1 MDDRSW
7 LTLTV
12 ALAVLNLCTACVLWF
27 QLAPSDNRLKRFLIR
42 LTGHGGEKV
51 SEEEI
56 MQMVDAGE
64 ELGAIQQEERE
75 MIENI
80 FELNDTTAA
89 DVMVHRTDMV
99 LLDREAAPEEILAA
113 IESTGLSRF
122 PVYGE
127 DPDDIVG
134 ILNVRDYLLNTQ
146 RPDPRPLGELLRE
159 PYFIPETV
167 RTDAL
172 FRDMQ
177 ERKVHMAIVVDEY
190 GGTAGLVTMEDLLEE
205 IVGKIYDEFDPADE
219 QEIIPLGENTWRV
232 AGGVELEE
240 LEEALDMTFPESEDA
255 DYDTLGGLIFAHLD
269 VIPEDGSQLDLEL
282 DGLAIHVDSIAD
294 RRVEWCTLTKLAPDP
309 MDVLAPGESKE
320 KTE

>member
-1 MDDRSW
+1 MDDRLW
-7 LTLTV
+7 IALT
-12 ALAVLNLCTACVLWF
+12 AVLPVLDLCLAAALWF
-27 QLAPSDNRLKRFLIR
+27 NLASSDNKLKAFLIR
-42 LTGHGGEKV
+42 LTGHGGDKV

-56 MQMVDAGE
+56 LQMVDVGE
-64 ELGAIQQEERE
+64 ETGAIQQEERE

-80 FELNDTTAA
+80 FQFNNTTAE

-99 LLDREAAPEEILAA
+99 VLDLEDTREEILAA
-113 IESTGLSRF
+113 IEGSGLSRF
-122 PVYGE
+122 PVCGE
-127 DPDDIVG
+127 DPDDIIG

-146 RPDPRPLGELLRE
+146 RPQPKALRELLRQ
-159 PYFIPETV
+159 PYFVPETV

-177 ERKVHMAIVVDEY
+177 ERKTHMAIVVDEY

-205 IVGKIYDEFDPADE
+205 IVGNIYDEFDPADAP
-219 QEIIPLGENTWRV
+219 EIIPLDENRWRI

-240 LEEALDMTFPESEDA
+240 LEETLGLTFPESEEA

-282 DGLAIHVDSIAD
+282 DGLAIHVDSIAE
-294 RRVEWCTLTKLAPDP
+294 RRVEWCTVTRLEPEA
-309 MDVLAPGESKE
+309 MDVLAPGEE
-320 KTE
+320 

>member
-7 LTLTV
+7 LILTV
-12 ALAVLNLCTACVLWF
+12 ALGTLAFVNLCLALVYAYR
-27 QLAPSDNRLKRFLIR
+27 LAPSDSAWKRFVAK
-42 LTGHGGEKV
+42 LTGREVEQV

-64 ELGAIQQEERE
+64 ETGAIQQEERE

-80 FELNDTTAA
+80 FQFNNTTAE

-99 LLDREAAPEEILAA
+99 LLDLDATPEEILAA
-113 IESTGLSRF
+113 IETSGLSRF
-122 PVYGE
+122 PVYDE
-127 DPDDIVG
+127 DPDDIIG
-134 ILNVRDYLLNTQ
+134 ILNVREYLLNTQ
-146 RPDPRPLGELLRE
+146 RPQPKALRELLRE
-159 PYFIPETV
+159 PYFVPETV

-177 ERKVHMAIVVDEY
+177 ERKVHMSIVVDEY

-205 IVGKIYDEFDPADE
+205 IVGNIYDEFDPADE
-219 QEIIPLGENTWRV
+219 QEIIPLDENRWKV

-240 LEEALDMTFPESEDA
+240 LEETLGLSFPESEEA
-255 DYDTLGGLIFAHLD
+255 DYDTLGGLVFAHLD

-282 DGLAIHVDSIAD
+282 DGIHIHVDSIAE
-294 RRVEWCTLTKLAPDP
+294 RRVEWCTVTKLAPDP
-309 MDVLAPGESKE
+309 IDVLTRGEE
-320 KTE
+320 

>member
-1 MDDRSW
+1 MDDRLW
-7 LTLTV
+7 MALV
-12 ALAVLNLCTACVLWF
+12 GVLAVVDLCLAAALWF
-27 QLAPSDNRLKRFLIR
+27 HLAPADNKLKALLIR
-42 LTGHGGEKV
+42 LTGHGGDKV

-89 DVMVHRTDMV
+89 DVMIHRTDMV
-99 LLDREAAPEEILAA
+99 LLDMADTPEEILAA
-113 IESTGLSRF
+113 IENSGLSRF
-122 PVYGE
+122 PVYE
-127 DPDDIVG
+127 KDPDDIVG

-146 RPDPRPLGELLRE
+146 RPEPKALGELLRQ
-159 PYFIPETV
+159 PYFVPETV
-167 RTDAL
+167 RTDKL

-177 ERKVHMAIVVDEY
+177 ERKTHMAIVVDEY

-219 QEIIPLGENTWRV
+219 QEIIPLGEDRWKV

-240 LEEALDMTFPESEDA
+240 LEKVLDLTFPEEEEA

-282 DGLAIHVDSIAD
+282 EGLRIHVDSIAE
-294 RRVEWCTLTKLAPDP
+294 RRVEWATVTKVKPSP
-309 MDVLAPGESKE
+309 MDVLAPEEEPS
-320 KTE
+320 

>member
-7 LTLTV
+7 LIIV
-12 ALAVLNLCTACVLWF
+12 VVLAVLNVCLAFALWF
-27 QLAPSDNRLKRFLIR
+27 QLADADNRFKKFLVR
-42 LTGHGGEKV
+42 LTGHGAEKV

-80 FELNDTTAA
+80 FEFDNTTAA

-99 LLDREAAPEEILAA
+99 LLDAEATAEEILKT
-113 IESTGLSRF
+113 IEESGLSRF

-127 DPDDIVG
+127 DSDDIIG
-134 ILNVRDYLLNTQ
+134 ILSTRDYLLNTQ
-146 RPDPRPLGELLRE
+146 RPQPKAIRELLRQ

-167 RTDAL
+167 RTDKL

-205 IVGKIYDEFDPADE
+205 IVGNIYDEFDLAEE
-219 QEIIPLGENTWRV
+219 QEIIPLGEDRWRV

-240 LEEALDMTFPESEDA
+240 LEEVLGLTFPEEVEE

-269 VIPEDGSQLDLEL
+269 VIPEDGSQLDLDLE
-282 DGLAIHVDSIAD
+282 GLHIHVDSIAE
-294 RRVEWCTLTKLAPDP
+294 RRVEWCTVTKLKADP
-309 MDVLAPGESKE
+309 MDALTGSEE
-320 KTE
+320 

>member
-7 LTLTV
+7 LVLTIV
-12 ALAVLNLCTACVLWF
+12 LVVLNLCTASVLWF
-27 QLAPSDNRLKRFLIR
+27 HLTPSDNPFKRFLIR

-80 FELNDTTAA
+80 FQFNNTTAE
-89 DVMVHRTDMV
+89 DVMIHRTDMV
-99 LLDREAAPEEILAA
+99 LLDRESTPQEILET
-113 IESTGLSRF
+113 IETSGLSRL

-127 DPDDIVG
+127 DTDDIVG

-146 RPDPRPLGELLRE
+146 RPDPKPLGELLRE
-159 PYFIPETV
+159 AYFVPETV
-167 RTDAL
+167 RTDVL
-172 FRDMQ
+172 LRDMQ
-177 ERKVHMAIVVDEY
+177 ARKIHIAIVVDEY

-205 IVGKIYDEFDPADE
+205 IVGNIYDEFDPADE
-219 QEIIPLGENTWRV
+219 QEIIPVSENVWRV

-240 LEEALDMTFPESEDA
+240 LEEALGVTFPESAEA
-255 DYDTLGGLIFAHLD
+255 DYDTLGGLVFAHVD
-269 VIPEDGSQLDLEL
+269 VIPEDGSQLEL
-282 DGLAIHVDSIAD
+282 KLGDVTIHVDSIVD
-294 RRVEWCTLTKLAPDP
+294 HRVEWCTLTKTVPGP
-309 MDVLAPGESKE
+309 MEVLAPAEE
-320 KTE
+320 